1 MVGCCVHEF
10 FAREIC
16 LLQSK
21 NPSLWVPTSSM
32 QPLQADVEHP
42 HKETRSQALAK
53 CARFV
58 GSHFGA
64 RTIAEESDAAHW
76 PYAASHGTPLASGHA
91 TVCVGNSGFALA
103 NRPGPLVLL
112 SGIISETVKGDR
124 LLFCLISSFH
134 SELVGPVDAWYFQ
147 VQIDLRFSSASLFL
161 QKVFGDSLIHES
173 KPAGLLITVRRP
185 ALASLPRL
193 PLDRDR
199 LTRSDGSLTM
209 ASH

>member
-1 MVGCCVHEF
+1 M
-10 FAREIC
+10 
-16 LLQSK
+16 S
-21 NPSLWVPTSSM
+21 
-32 QPLQADVEHP
+32 
-42 HKETRSQALAK
+42 
-53 CARFV
+53 
-58 GSHFGA
+58 
-64 RTIAEESDAAHW
+64 
-76 PYAASHGTPLASGHA
+76 
-91 TVCVGNSGFALA
+91 
-103 NRPGPLVLL
+103 VLL
-112 SGIISETVKGDR
+112 NPTNVRGGTSKGTGYF
-124 LLFCLISSFH
+124 FCLISASH
-134 SELVGPVDAWYFQ
+134 LARVGPVDAWYFQ